1 MFGMG
6 SDKKK
11 STVADYAFDLEE
23 DLKDPSKLRAT
34 KELIEERI
42 VKIKNLLRAGDDQ
55 KHFDQL
61 QTLLHGYLAVQ
72 KVIQRV
78 NRKMF

>member
-1 MFGMG
+1 MFGME

-11 STVADYAFDLEE
+11 KKVADYSFDMEE
-23 DLKDPSKLRAT
+23 DLKDPGKLRAI
-34 KELIEERI
+34 KQQIEER
-42 VKIKNLLRAGDDQ
+42 VSQLKTMLRQGED
-55 KHFDQL
+55 KKSFDQT
-61 QTLLHGYLAVQ
+61 QTLLHGYLALQ

>member
-11 STVADYAFDLEE
+11 KPGADFSFDLEE
-23 DLKDPSKLRAT
+23 DMKDPGKLRAM
-34 KELIEERI
+34 KERVEER
-42 VKIKNLLRAGDDQ
+42 VNQLKTMLRQGEDKKVFDDA
-55 KHFDQL
+55 
-61 QTLLHGYLAVQ
+61 QTLLHGYLAIQ
-72 KVIQRV
+72 KVMQRV

>member
-1 MFGMG
+1 MFGME

-11 STVADYAFDLEE
+11 KKVADFSFDLEE
-23 DLKDPSKLRAT
+23 DLKDLGKLRAIR
-34 KELIEERI
+34 KQIEER
-42 VKIKNLLRAGDDQ
+42 VMKLKTMLRQGED
-55 KHFDQL
+55 KKSFDQT
-61 QTLLHGYLAVQ
+61 QTLLHGYLALQ

>member
-1 MFGMG
+1 MFGMQ

-11 STVADYAFDLEE
+11 GTVADYSFDLEQ
-23 DLKDPSKLRAT
+23 DLKDPGKLRAM
-34 KELIEERI
+34 KERVEERI
-42 VKIKNLLRAGDDQ
+42 TQLKTMLRQGED
-55 KHFDQL
+55 KKVFDEA

>member
-1 MFGMG
+1 MFGME

-11 STVADYAFDLEE
+11 KKVTDYSFDLEQ
-23 DLKDPSKLRAT
+23 DLKDPGKLRAM
-34 KELIEERI
+34 KEQVEERI
-42 VKIKNLLRAGDDQ
+42 TQLKSMLRGGED
-55 KHFDQL
+55 KKVFDEA